1 MSLIVVSATV
11 DSSEHASTPS
21 RRCGGVSGLC
31 GSRLERMGV
40 VMRSEVERELS
51 RAAVSSRRVS
61 VAELEAAIDGRVL
74 APVVRAVPADVVFA
88 PEPVRRI
95 LP

>member
-1 MSLIVVSATV
+1 
-11 DSSEHASTPS
+11 
-21 RRCGGVSGLC
+21 
-31 GSRLERMGV
+31 
-40 VMRSEVERELS
+40 MRSEVERELS

>member
-1 MSLIVVSATV
+1 
-11 DSSEHASTPS
+11 
-21 RRCGGVSGLC
+21 
-31 GSRLERMGV
+31 
-40 VMRSEVERELS
+40 MRSEVERELS

-88 PEPVRRI
+88 PESVRRI